1 LDVNFILLYFT
12 IIIPQMTSHLRL
24 NTTKFMKQLF
34 STLLF
39 LSLFATAM
47 ANNIS
52 ISNVTLT
59 GQNVSAGTNNAANFN
74 LIQFNVSWE
83 NSHRVAFG
91 PNNWDAAWLFVKY
104 RVSGGTWEHAKL
116 NNTGHTA
123 PTGTTIAAG
132 MANPAVAYNITTN
145 PGIGAFLYR
154 SAAGTGTLTATNV
167 QLRWNYGSNGVAD
180 NAIVEVQVYGVEMIY
195 VPLGAFNVG
204 GSGGTNAF
212 TSTTISS
219 GIPTFPPSG
228 TGTLGGA
235 AGGYPTGQTAPSS
248 TSWPNGYNAFYS
260 MKYEISQQQYVD
272 FLNSLT
278 ATQATARYF
287 ATTGSRMAITVASGL
302 YSTTAPNLAA
312 TYLSWADIAAYL
324 DWSGLRPMTELE
336 YEKAC
341 RGTLAAVANESAWG
355 TATSIP
361 ATGVTNGGLANEVA
375 SNAGANVCANNAY
388 ITGPVRVGMFA
399 GASTTRAQAG
409 ATFYGIMEMTGNVW
423 ERAISISNVEGRSF
437 AGTHG
442 DGSLA
447 TTGDANVTTW
457 PASSTGLGTRFK
469 GGAFNSNLSSMVV
482 SDRVDVVDLSSR
494 GVNFGNYGG
503 RGIRSAP

>member
-1 LDVNFILLYFT
+1 MIF
-12 IIIPQMTSHLRL
+12 HLRL
-24 NTTKFMKQLF
+24 NTTKFMKHF
-34 STLLF
+34 FCTILF
-39 LSLFATAM
+39 LSLFATVQ

-59 GQNVSAGTNNAANFN
+59 GQNVVAGTNNAANFN

-83 NSHRVAFG
+83 NSHRVGFG

-104 RVSGGTWEHAKL
+104 RVSGGAWEHAKL

-123 PTGTTIAAG
+123 PTGTTISAG
-132 MANPAVAYNITTN
+132 LTNPSVAYNITTN
-145 PGIGAFLYR
+145 PGLGAFLYR

-235 AGGYPTGQTAPSS
+235 AGGYPSGQTAPSS

-278 ATQATARYF
+278 PTQATARYF
-287 ATTGSRMAITVASGL
+287 ATTASRMAITVASGL
-302 YSTTAPNLAA
+302 YSTTAPNVAA

-341 RGTLAAVANESAWG
+341 RGTLAAVANEFAWG
-355 TATSIP
+355 TATSTP

-375 SNAGANVCANNAY
+375 SNAGANVCTNGSYAA
-388 ITGPVRVGMFA
+388 GPVRVGMFA
-399 GASTTRAQAG
+399 GVSTTRAQAG

-437 AGTHG
+437 TGTHG

-447 TTGDANVTTW
+447 TTGEANVTSW
-457 PASSTGLGTRFK
+457 PANTTAIGTRLK
-469 GGAFNSNLSSMVV
+469 GGSFNSTLIYLNV
-482 SDRVDVVDLSSR
+482 SDRLDVTDLSSR
-494 GVNFGNYGG
+494 ASNFGG